1 MLTPNGQVHDKNIMV
16 TKVFMNGGKNINIL
30 YKDTFYKLSKYSTRI
45 PSITLPYVD
54 VLWL

>member
-54 VLWL
+54 VL